1 MAEKQPSPDIDRLIA
16 AVAAKHHVLLKPDD
30 AAFALVTLNQL
41 VLEDSIK
48 ELAVHVRTATTE
60 FVSSFERVQEH
71 AGAALAKTHRQ
82 INVELHA
89 EMEKCIVK
97 LTSAAS
103 SEKASIDWKSALLVF
118 AAGVAM
124 GAALHWVG

>member
-1 MAEKQPSPDIDRLIA
+1 MAEKQSAPDIDRLIA
-16 AVAAKHHVLLKPDD
+16 AVAARHHVLLKPDD

-48 ELAVHVRTATTE
+48 EFAGHIRTATTE

-71 AGAALAKTHRQ
+71 AGAALAKTHRL
-82 INVELHA
+82 INVELHS

-97 LTSAAS
+97 LTSVAS
-103 SEKASIDWKSALLVF
+103 SEEVPIDWRLALLVF
-118 AAGVAM
+118 AAGIAM
-124 GAALHWVG
+124 GVVLHWVG

>member
-1 MAEKQPSPDIDRLIA
+1 MAEKQPAPDIDRLIA
-16 AVAAKHHVLLKPDD
+16 AIAAKHHVLLKPDD

-48 ELAVHVRTATTE
+48 ELASHIRTATTE

-82 INVELHA
+82 INVELHT

-97 LTSAAS
+97 LTTAAS
-103 SEKASIDWKSALLVF
+103 SEEAAIDWKIALLVF
-118 AAGVAM
+118 AAGIAM
-124 GAALHWVG
+124 GAALHWIR

>member
-1 MAEKQPSPDIDRLIA
+1 MAEKQPAPDIDRLIA
-16 AVAAKHHVLLKPDD
+16 AIAAKHHVLLKPDD

-48 ELAVHVRTATTE
+48 ELAGHIRTATTE

-71 AGAALAKTHRQ
+71 AGAALAKAHRQ

-97 LTSAAS
+97 LTSTAS
-103 SEKASIDWKSALLVF
+103 REELPIDWKIALLVF
-118 AAGVAM
+118 AAGFVA
-124 GAALHWVG
+124 GPVLHWLL

>member
-1 MAEKQPSPDIDRLIA
+1 MAEKQSAPDIDRLIA
-16 AVAAKHHVLLKPDD
+16 AVASRHHILLKPDD

-48 ELAVHVRTATTE
+48 EFAGHIRTATTE
-60 FVSSFERVQEH
+60 FLSSFERVQEH

-97 LTSAAS
+97 LTSTAS
-103 SEKASIDWKSALLVF
+103 SGEAAIDWKIALLVF
-118 AAGVAM
+118 AAGIAM
-124 GAALHWVG
+124 GVALHWIR

>member
-1 MAEKQPSPDIDRLIA
+1 MAEKQPAPDIGRLIA
-16 AVAAKHHVLLKPDD
+16 AVAARHHILLKPDD

-48 ELAVHVRTATTE
+48 ELASHIRTATTE
-60 FVSSFERVQEH
+60 FASSFERVQEH

-97 LTSAAS
+97 LTKAAPS
-103 SEKASIDWKSALLVF
+103 HDVPIDWKISLLVF
-118 AAGVAM
+118 AGGVVM
-124 GAALHWVG
+124 GVVLHWVG

>member
-1 MAEKQPSPDIDRLIA
+1 MAEKQPAPDIDRLIA
-16 AVAAKHHVLLKPDD
+16 AVAARHHVLLKPDD

-48 ELAVHVRTATTE
+48 ELAGHIRAATTE
-60 FVSSFERVQEH
+60 FVSAFERVQEH
-71 AGAALAKTHRQ
+71 AAAALAKTHRE

-97 LTSAAS
+97 LTAAAS
-103 SEKASIDWKSALLVF
+103 SEEAAIDWKIALLVF
-118 AAGVAM
+118 AAGIAIGVV
-124 GAALHWVG
+124 LHWVG

>member
-1 MAEKQPSPDIDRLIA
+1 MAEKQPAPDIDRLIA
-16 AVAAKHHVLLKPDD
+16 AIAARHHILLKPDD

-48 ELAVHVRTATTE
+48 ELAGHVRTATTE

-97 LTSAAS
+97 LTTAAS
-103 SEKASIDWKSALLVF
+103 SEEAPIDWKIALLVF
-118 AAGVAM
+118 AAGIAV
-124 GAALHWVG
+124 GVALHWLR

>member
-1 MAEKQPSPDIDRLIA
+1 MAEKQPAPDIDRLIA
-16 AVAAKHHVLLKPDD
+16 AVAARHHVLLKPND

-48 ELAVHVRTATTE
+48 ELAGHIRASTSE

-89 EMEKCIVK
+89 EIEKCIVK
-97 LTSAAS
+97 LTSTAS
-103 SEKASIDWKSALLVF
+103 SGQAPCDWKIALLVF
-118 AAGVAM
+118 AAGIAM
-124 GAALHWVG
+124 GIALHWVR

>member
-1 MAEKQPSPDIDRLIA
+1 MAEEQPAPDIDRLIA
-16 AVAAKHHVLLKPDD
+16 AVAARHHILLKPDD

-41 VLEDSIK
+41 VLEDSIN
-48 ELAVHVRTATTE
+48 ELACHIRSATTE
-60 FVSSFERVQEH
+60 FKSSFERVQVD

-97 LTSAAS
+97 LTSTASHEEAA
-103 SEKASIDWKSALLVF
+103 IDWKIALLMIAVGIVV
-118 AAGVAM
+118 GV
-124 GAALHWVG
+124 ALHWVR

>member
-1 MAEKQPSPDIDRLIA
+1 MAEKQPAPDIDRLIA
-16 AVAAKHHVLLKPDD
+16 AVATRHHVLLKPDD

-48 ELAVHVRTATTE
+48 ELTSHIRAATLE

-71 AGAALAKTHRQ
+71 AGTALAKTHRQ

-89 EMEKCIVK
+89 EMEKCIVT
-97 LTSAAS
+97 LTTAAS
-103 SEKASIDWKSALLVF
+103 TGEMSIDYRHALLVF
-118 AAGVAM
+118 IAGIAV
-124 GAALHWVG
+124 GVVLHWVG

>member
-1 MAEKQPSPDIDRLIA
+1 MAEKQSAPDIGRLIA
-16 AVAAKHHVLLKPDD
+16 AVAARHHVLLKPDD

-48 ELAVHVRTATTE
+48 ELTAQFRKATSD
-60 FVSSFERVQEH
+60 FLSSFERVQEH

-89 EMEKCIVK
+89 EMEKCKVK
-97 LTSAAS
+97 LTSATS
-103 SEKASIDWKSALLVF
+103 SEEVTIDWKIALLVF
-118 AAGVAM
+118 ATGIAM
-124 GAALHWVG
+124 GVALHWVR

>member
-1 MAEKQPSPDIDRLIA
+1 MAEKQPAPDIDRLIA
-16 AVAAKHHVLLKPDD
+16 AVAARHHVLLKPDD

-48 ELAVHVRTATTE
+48 ELTAQFRTATAD

-71 AGAALAKTHRQ
+71 AGAALAKAHRE
-82 INVELHA
+82 INIELHA

-97 LTSAAS
+97 LTSTAS
-103 SEKASIDWKSALLVF
+103 SEEVSIDYRLALLVLI
-118 AAGVAM
+118 AGIAV
-124 GAALHWVG
+124 GAVLQWVG

>member
-1 MAEKQPSPDIDRLIA
+1 MAEKQSAPDIDRLIA
-16 AVAAKHHVLLKPDD
+16 AVAARQHVLLKPDD

-48 ELAVHVRTATTE
+48 ELAGHIRTATTE

-71 AGAALAKTHRQ
+71 AGAAQAKTHRQ

-103 SEKASIDWKSALLVF
+103 TGAVFIDHRLGLLVF
-118 AAGVAM
+118 LAGIAV
-124 GAALHWVG
+124 GVALHWVG

>member
-1 MAEKQPSPDIDRLIA
+1 MAEKQSAPDIDRLIA
-16 AVAAKHHVLLKPDD
+16 AVAARHHVLLKPDD

-48 ELAVHVRTATTE
+48 ELTGHIRAATTD

-97 LTSAAS
+97 LTSTASREEAA
-103 SEKASIDWKSALLVF
+103 IDWKIALLVF
-118 AAGVAM
+118 AAGF
-124 GAALHWVG
+124 AAGLTTHWVW

>member
-1 MAEKQPSPDIDRLIA
+1 MAEKQSAPDIDRLIA
-16 AVAAKHHVLLKPDD
+16 VVAARHHVLLKPDD

-48 ELAVHVRTATTE
+48 ELAGHIRAATTE

-82 INVELHA
+82 VNVELHA

-97 LTSAAS
+97 LTTAAS
-103 SEKASIDWKSALLVF
+103 SEKVSIDWKSALLVF
-118 AAGVAM
+118 AAGIVM
-124 GAALHWVG
+124 GVVLRWIG

>member
-1 MAEKQPSPDIDRLIA
+1 MAEKQLAPDIDRLIA
-16 AVAAKHHVLLKPDD
+16 AVAARHHVLLKPDD

-48 ELAVHVRTATTE
+48 ELAGHVRDATTE
-60 FVSSFERVQEH
+60 FLSSFERVQEH
-71 AGAALAKTHRQ
+71 AGAALARTHRQ

-89 EMEKCIVK
+89 EMEECIVK

-103 SEKASIDWKSALLVF
+103 SEEMPIDWKTALLVF
-118 AAGVAM
+118 AAGIATGV
-124 GAALHWVG
+124 ALHWIR

>member
-1 MAEKQPSPDIDRLIA
+1 MAEKQPAPDIGRLIA
-16 AVAAKHHVLLKPDD
+16 AVAARHHILLKPDD

-48 ELAVHVRTATTE
+48 ELASHIRTATTE

-89 EMEKCIVK
+89 EMENCIKK
-97 LTSAAS
+97 LTTAAS
-103 SEKASIDWKSALLVF
+103 SENVSIDWKSALLVF
-118 AAGVAM
+118 AAGIVL
-124 GAALHWVG
+124 GVVLRWIG

>member
-1 MAEKQPSPDIDRLIA
+1 MAEKQPAPDIDRLIA
-16 AVAAKHHVLLKPDD
+16 AVATRHHVLLKPDD

-48 ELAVHVRTATTE
+48 ELTGRIRAATTE

-97 LTSAAS
+97 LTSAS
-103 SEKASIDWKSALLVF
+103 TGEVSIDYRLALLVF
-118 AAGVAM
+118 VA
-124 GAALHWVG
+124 GAAVGVVLHWVG

>member
-1 MAEKQPSPDIDRLIA
+1 MAEKQPAPDINRLIA
-16 AVAAKHHVLLKPDD
+16 AVAARHHVLLKPDD

-48 ELAVHVRTATTE
+48 ELAGHIRAATTE

-89 EMEKCIVK
+89 EMEKSIVK

-103 SEKASIDWKSALLVF
+103 SAHSDDVDQSFRSDADQRGAKRRRALSV
-118 AAGVAM
+118 
-124 GAALHWVG
+124 